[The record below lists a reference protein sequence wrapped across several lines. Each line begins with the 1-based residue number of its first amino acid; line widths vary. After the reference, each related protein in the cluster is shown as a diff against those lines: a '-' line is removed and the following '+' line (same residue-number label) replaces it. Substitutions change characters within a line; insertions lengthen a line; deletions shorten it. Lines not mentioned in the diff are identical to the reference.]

1 METIDLNL
9 DNYELIDLLNL
20 FNIKYDFDEKD
31 LKNAKKIVLQTHPD
45 KCNLDKEYFLFFS
58 KAYKVLYSIYEFRV
72 KGKGST
78 EYLLDE
84 STDGEIVKN
93 LTKSRDFNKV
103 FNELFDKYNIR
114 NEDFNTGYGEW
125 LKSDEDIDTTETT
138 RANMNETF
146 QNKKLIASNALAKQN
161 VREINSNVYTDL
173 LGNAPDDYSSGLF
186 SSLVYDDLRNAH
198 RENVIPV
205 TEKDMGRTFKNQE
218 EMRLYRANQ
227 EITPYSLT
235 ESKNIMQDKRDKEL
249 RTDTE
254 RAYTLAKQDELYKEV
269 NAKIMSN
276 LYKLT
281 DK

>member
-9 DNYELIDLLNL
+9 DNYELVDLLNL
-20 FNIKYDFDEKD
+20 FKLEYDFDEKD

-45 KCNLDKEYFLFFS
+45 KSSLDKEYFLFFS

-78 EYLLDE
+78 EYIVDE
-84 STDGEIVKN
+84 TTDGEIIKK
-93 LTKSRDFNKV
+93 LTKTSNFNKV
-103 FNELFDKYNIR
+103 FNELFDRYNIQR
-114 NEDFNTGYGEW
+114 EDYNKGYGDW

-146 QNKKLIASNALAKQN
+146 HNKKLIASNALAKQN
-161 VREINSNVYTDL
+161 VHEINSHGYTDL

-186 SSLVYDDLRNAH
+186 SSLMYDDLRNAH

-218 EMRLYRANQ
+218 EMRLYRDSQ
-227 EITPYSLT
+227 EIKPYSLS
-235 ESKNIMQDKRDKEL
+235 ESKNILNNNKQKEL
-249 RTDTE
+249 RNDTQ
-254 RAYTLAKQDELYKEV
+254 RAYTLVKQDELYKEV

>member
-1 METIDLNL
+1 MNC
-9 DNYELIDLLNL
+9 DLLNL

-78 EYLLDE
+78 EYVLYE

-186 SSLVYDDLRNAH
+186 SSLVMMTYAMLI
-198 RENVIPV
+198 V
-205 TEKDMGRTFKNQE
+205 KM
-218 EMRLYRANQ
+218 
-227 EITPYSLT
+227 
-235 ESKNIMQDKRDKEL
+235 
-249 RTDTE
+249 
-254 RAYTLAKQDELYKEV
+254 
-269 NAKIMSN
+269 
-276 LYKLT
+276 
-281 DK
+281 